1 MTEVVDFI
9 HNYFVQGYEEELLSH
24 MEASHERFYGKSL
37 YRAIGASKDCGL
49 DLHPGEATWALLGTN
64 NMCAYWGDLSKVYKI
79 TPARELIAKDYI
91 ATFVKQGKKGAI
103 KVAFETSTESGKPV
117 AVTTIKYMTN
127 KSGYADA
134 AKASEM
140 SETGNVPKTKVF
152 NTPESVK
159 VAPEPKTSMPV
170 TPPGSPAVKTWVKP
184 TASDFIPDMPLDG
197 ALAKYAS
204 AIEAMKKKARELE
217 QEVALIGAMK
227 AMKAKIGAMEE
238 KKNSMMS
245 DIKDV
250 ITLLEPSAPSPHLRC
265 ETPASVVDSIVS
277 DFEAS
282 NEKWADRV

>member
-1 MTEVVDFI
+1 MVRPNKTRMTEVVDFI

-24 MEASHERFYGKSL
+24 MEAAHERFYGKSL

-64 NMCAYWGDLSKVYKI
+64 SMCAYWGDLSKVHKI

-91 ATFVKQGKKGAI
+91 AAFLKQGKKGTI
-103 KVAFETSTESGKPV
+103 KVNFETSTESGKPV

-134 AKASEM
+134 AKAPE
-140 SETGNVPKTKVF
+140 PK
-152 NTPESVK
+152 ESK
-159 VAPEPKTSMPV
+159 TPEPKT
-170 TPPGSPAVKTWVKP
+170 KTSAMSGTISGPKAPEPVKP
-184 TASDFIPDMPLDG
+184 DTFIPDMPLEG

-217 QEVALIGAMK
+217 QEVALIATMK
-227 AMKAKIGAMEE
+227 VMKAKIGAMEE
-238 KKNSMMS
+238 KKNRMMS
-245 DIKDV
+245 DMDDV
-250 ITLLEPSAPSPHLRC
+250 ITLLEPSASSPHPRS

-277 DFEAS
+277 EFEAS
-282 NEKWADRV
+282 GEKWADRV